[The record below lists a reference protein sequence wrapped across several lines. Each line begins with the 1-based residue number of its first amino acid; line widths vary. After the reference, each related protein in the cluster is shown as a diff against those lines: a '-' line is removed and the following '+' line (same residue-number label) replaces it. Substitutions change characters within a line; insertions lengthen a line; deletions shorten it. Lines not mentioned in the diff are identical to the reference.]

1 MENFNFYV
9 PTDIRFGKDRLDEL
23 PAVLDQF
30 GKNVLLVYGGGS
42 IKRNGLYQQITDL
55 AQKNGHTLIELSG
68 VEPNPRIETVRK
80 GIELCKENQ
89 VDVILAVGGGSTIDC
104 FQSNSCGL
112 LFGRRYLDSHCSQKR
127 VYWSCFTNRDHL
139 DFSSDR

>member
-55 AQKNGHTLIELSG
+55 AQ
-68 VEPNPRIETVRK
+68 
-80 GIELCKENQ
+80 
-89 VDVILAVGGGSTIDC
+89 
-104 FQSNSCGL
+104 
-112 LFGRRYLDSHCSQKR
+112 
-127 VYWSCFTNRDHL
+127 
-139 DFSSDR
+139 

>member
-80 GIELCKENQ
+80 GSRC
-89 VDVILAVGGGSTIDC
+89 
-104 FQSNSCGL
+104 
-112 LFGRRYLDSHCSQKR
+112 Y
-127 VYWSCFTNRDHL
+127 
-139 DFSSDR
+139 FSSWRWFNH

>member
-68 VEPNPRIETVRK
+68 VEPNPRIDPLEK
-80 GIELCKENQ
+80 EL
-89 VDVILAVGGGSTIDC
+89 
-104 FQSNSCGL
+104 SCVKKTKSM
-112 LFGRRYLDSHCSQKR
+112 LF
-127 VYWSCFTNRDHL
+127 
-139 DFSSDR
+139 

>member
-68 VEPNPRIETVRK
+68 VEPNPRRSEERRV
-80 GIELCKENQ
+80 GKECR
-89 VDVILAVGGGSTIDC
+89 S
-104 FQSNSCGL
+104 
-112 LFGRRYLDSHCSQKR
+112 RWSQ
-127 VYWSCFTNRDHL
+127 YH
-139 DFSSDR
+139 

>member
-23 PAVLDQF
+23 PVVLDQF

-55 AQKNGHTLIELSG
+55 AQKT
-68 VEPNPRIETVRK
+68 
-80 GIELCKENQ
+80 GI
-89 VDVILAVGGGSTIDC
+89 
-104 FQSNSCGL
+104 
-112 LFGRRYLDSHCSQKR
+112 H
-127 VYWSCFTNRDHL
+127 
-139 DFSSDR
+139 

>member
-1 MENFNFYV
+1 M
-9 PTDIRFGKDRLDEL
+9 
-23 PAVLDQF
+23 LDQF

-89 VDVILAVGGGSTIDC
+89 VDVI
-104 FQSNSCGL
+104 F
-112 LFGRRYLDSHCSQKR
+112 
-127 VYWSCFTNRDHL
+127 
-139 DFSSDR
+139 